1 MLPAKGSQ
9 LFTLTT
15 AAEAQC
21 LSELKA
27 YFDSMYFAN

>member
-1 MLPAKGSQ
+1 MLPAHGSQ
-9 LFTLTT
+9 LFTLTSK
-15 AAEAQC
+15 AEAEC